1 MARQWA
7 DDATPDFDDLVVAE
21 LLGRLG
27 EEDPDG
33 VQWAQP
39 PASVWDGVQ
48 AAITVPPP
56 RFSRRT
62 TLSLAALGVVVGAT
76 GGGLF
81 WRERPGQVIS
91 RAVLRTLDTQVERG
105 TAELRRRGDQLFLVI
120 DTPEPFAVSSGYI
133 EVWLINTDGEQ
144 MLSVGVYSSQQQES
158 FPLTQ
163 SLIDEAYTIV
173 DISAEDYDGVVTHS
187 GNSFV
192 RGQLQ

>member
-7 DDATPDFDDLVVAE
+7 DDATPDFDDEVVAE

-27 EEDPDG
+27 EEDPGG

-48 AAITVPPP
+48 AAITAPTP

-62 TLSLAALGVVVGAT
+62 TLSLAALGVAVGAT

-81 WRERPGQVIS
+81 WRERPGQVIF
-91 RAVLRTLDTQVERG
+91 RAVLRTLDTQVQRG
-105 TAELRRRGDQLFLVI
+105 TAELRKKGDQLFLVI
-120 DTPEPFAVSSGYI
+120 DTPEPFTVSSGYI
-133 EVWLINTDGEQ
+133 EVWLINTDGER
-144 MLSVGVYSSQQQES
+144 MVSVGVYSSQQQES
-158 FPLTQ
+158 FPVTQ
-163 SLIDEAYTIV
+163 TMIDEAYTIV